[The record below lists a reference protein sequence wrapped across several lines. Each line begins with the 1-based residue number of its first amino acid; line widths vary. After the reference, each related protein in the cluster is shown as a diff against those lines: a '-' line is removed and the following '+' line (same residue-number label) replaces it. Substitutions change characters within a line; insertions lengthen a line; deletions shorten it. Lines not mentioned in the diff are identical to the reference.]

1 MDDLKAF
8 LQNLGTSKL
17 VALLGTALLSFAFLG
32 YLILQT
38 TKQDLSLLFSY
49 LDPVEAGRIIDR
61 LESMGIPVELRGDG
75 SQIYVPHDRVARIR
89 MDLAQAGMPGSGS
102 LGYELFDKTDLL
114 GTSSAVLDINYIRA
128 LEGEISKSIR
138 SIQGVSAARIHIVLP
153 KKEIFSKDRTQPS
166 ASIVIKMHRG
176 RLSQGQVQGIQ
187 HLVAAAVPGLST
199 EKITI
204 VDDKGS
210 LLVRQNEDG
219 IFDASNNQEMRSSYE
234 QKLSQTI
241 EGFLEKTLGAG
252 KARVEVRAE
261 MDFDRVTLNSEDF
274 NPDGQV
280 VRSTSTTGE
289 NASSNE
295 QGGEGS
301 ISVQNALPENESSQG
316 GSNSRSSNKNN
327 RNEENTTYEISKVLK
342 TQIKETGAVKKLSVA
357 VLVDGTY
364 GQDGKYQAR
373 PKADMDQLTTLVKT
387 AMGFNT
393 ERGDI
398 VEVVNM
404 PFAPS
409 ETPPVPL
416 GFVENLLGQLSFSH
430 LAEIAIPSLIG
441 LLALLLFVKP
451 FIMRLLEE
459 IRNERALS
467 GTLLESEIL
476 GSLPAP
482 EAPMVIESP
491 ETIALNKKRQQEEAE
506 AAQRELS
513 NQEVKDLVSQ
523 HPQETVNI
531 IRNWMTTPVA
541 ERS

>member
-1 MDDLKAF
+1 MDDLKVF
-8 LQNLGTSKL
+8 LQNLGVGKL
-17 VALLGTALLSFAFLG
+17 VALLGSALLSLAFLG
-32 YLILQT
+32 YLIMQT
-38 TKQDLSLLFSY
+38 TKPDLSLLFSH
-49 LDPVEAGRIIDR
+49 LDPAEAGRIIDR

-102 LGYELFDKTDLL
+102 LGYELLDKTDLL
-114 GTSSAVLDINYIRA
+114 GTSSAVLDINYVRA

-138 SIQGVSAARIHIVLP
+138 SIQGVSAARVHLVLP

-166 ASIVIKMHRG
+166 ASIVLKMNRG
-176 RLSQGQVQGIQ
+176 RLTQGQVQGIQ
-187 HLVAAAVPGLST
+187 HLVAAAVPGLSV

-210 LLVRQNEDG
+210 LLARQNEEG
-219 IFDASNNQEMRSSYE
+219 VFDASNNQEMRASYE
-234 QKLSQTI
+234 QKLSHAI
-241 EGFLEKTLGAG
+241 EGFLEKTLGPG
-252 KARVEVRAE
+252 KARVEVNAE
-261 MDFDRVTLNSEDF
+261 MDFDRVTLNSEEF

-301 ISVQNALPENESSQG
+301 ISVQNALPENDQG
-316 GSNSRSSNKNN
+316 KGASDTRSSNKNN
-327 RNEENTTYEISKVLK
+327 RNEENTIYEISKTLK
-342 TQIKETGAVKKLSVA
+342 TQIKETGGVKKLSVA

-373 PKADMDQLTTLVKT
+373 PKPDMDQMTTLVKT
-387 AMGFNT
+387 AMGFNA
-393 ERGDI
+393 ERGDV
-398 VEVVNM
+398 VEVINM

-409 ETPPVPL
+409 EAPPSPL
-416 GFVENLLGQLSFSH
+416 GFIDTILSQISLAH
-430 LAEIAIPSLIG
+430 LVDIAIPSLIG
-441 LLALLLFVKP
+441 LLALLLFVRP

-459 IRNERALS
+459 IRSERALA
-467 GTLLESEIL
+467 GTLLDAEPMDALSSQE
-476 GSLPAP
+476 
-482 EAPMVIESP
+482 PMVIESP
-491 ETIALNKKRQQEEAE
+491 EMLAISQKQRQEEAE

-513 NQEVKDLVSQ
+513 NQEVKTLISQ
-523 HPQETVNI
+523 HPHETVNI

-541 ERS
+541 EGS

>member
-1 MDDLKAF
+1 MDDLKVF
-8 LQNLGTSKL
+8 LQNLGVGKL
-17 VALLGTALLSFAFLG
+17 VALLGSALLSLAFLG
-32 YLILQT
+32 YLIMQT
-38 TKQDLSLLFSY
+38 TKPDLSLLFSH
-49 LDPVEAGRIIDR
+49 LDPAEAGRIIDR

-102 LGYELFDKTDLL
+102 LGYELLDKTDLL
-114 GTSSAVLDINYIRA
+114 GTSSAVLDINYVRA

-138 SIQGVSAARIHIVLP
+138 SIQGVSAARVHLVLP

-166 ASIVIKMHRG
+166 ASIVLKMNRG
-176 RLSQGQVQGIQ
+176 RLTQGQVQGIQ
-187 HLVAAAVPGLST
+187 HLVAAAVPGLSV

-210 LLVRQNEDG
+210 LLARQNEEG
-219 IFDASNNQEMRSSYE
+219 VFDASNNQEMRASYE
-234 QKLSQTI
+234 QKLSHAI
-241 EGFLEKTLGAG
+241 EGFLEKTLGPG
-252 KARVEVRAE
+252 KARVEVNAE
-261 MDFDRVTLNSEDF
+261 MDFDRVTLNSEEF

-301 ISVQNALPENESSQG
+301 ISVQNALPENDQG
-316 GSNSRSSNKNN
+316 KGASDTRSSNKNN
-327 RNEENTTYEISKVLK
+327 RNEENTIYEISKTLK
-342 TQIKETGAVKKLSVA
+342 TQIKETGGVKKLSVA

-373 PKADMDQLTTLVKT
+373 PKPDMDQMTTLVKT
-387 AMGFNT
+387 AMGFNA
-393 ERGDI
+393 ERGDV
-398 VEVVNM
+398 VEVINM

-409 ETPPVPL
+409 EAPPAPL
-416 GFVENLLGQLSFSH
+416 GFIDTILSQISLAH
-430 LAEIAIPSLIG
+430 LVDIAIPSLIG
-441 LLALLLFVKP
+441 LLALLLFVRP

-459 IRNERALS
+459 IRSERALA
-467 GTLLESEIL
+467 GTLLDAEPMDALSSQE
-476 GSLPAP
+476 
-482 EAPMVIESP
+482 PMVIESP
-491 ETIALNKKRQQEEAE
+491 EMLAISQKQRQEEAE

-513 NQEVKDLVSQ
+513 NQEVKTLISQ
-523 HPQETVNI
+523 HPHETVNI

-541 ERS
+541 EGS